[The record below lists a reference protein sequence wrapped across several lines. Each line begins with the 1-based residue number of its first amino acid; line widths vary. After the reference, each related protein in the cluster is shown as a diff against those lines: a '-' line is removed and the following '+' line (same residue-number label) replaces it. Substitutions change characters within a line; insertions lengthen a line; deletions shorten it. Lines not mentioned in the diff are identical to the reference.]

1 MIEPKFEA
9 AVGMSRKWEA
19 REAGREVAR
28 NTIEKLSRPPN
39 FFLLFSTIHYE
50 KHGGFQ
56 EFLNGVWDVLPKGT
70 PLVGGT
76 VAGFINPEGCYTRG
90 ATGLA
95 VTYSN
100 IKVAVGIGRNTG
112 RWPKLAGRKC
122 AKKIQDELKKTNYR
136 NLLCIDFISG
146 VTMPTIPGMPRIV
159 VLKNRILAQMSL
171 ALLKISTIVFQKGV
185 AREENVLKELLN
197 ALGNNTYVFGG
208 STVDNNVFARSY
220 QFFNDKVVKNSIVT
234 LAIATDKRPQIR
246 SAHGFE
252 LTDQKFKKIKLTAWN
267 RMIKKIDG
275 EPAVKKYLDTLN
287 WSEDLIDERT
297 FHRRLIFN
305 PLGAKDEEGF
315 IHPFV
320 PGAFLG
326 NDYVTGCP
334 IVNDEVGI
342 LKASGLNLISAVT
355 QVVDQINQNEDFFL
369 FTSCAS
375 RLETLGANEFQTQKI
390 ISEKIK
396 KPFLLVYTTGENYY
410 LPGKTIKN
418 LEITFNSLSLS

>member
-1 MIEPKFEA
+1 MIEPKLEA
-9 AVGMSRKWEA
+9 SVGMSRKWDA

-28 NTIEKLSRPPN
+28 NTIEKLSSPPN

-56 EFLNGVWDVLPKGT
+56 EFLNGVWDVLPEGT
-70 PLVGGT
+70 PLIGGT
-76 VAGFINPEGCYTRG
+76 VAGFVNSEGCYTRG

-95 VTYSN
+95 VNYPN
-100 IKVAVGIGRNTG
+100 IKVAVGIGHNTG
-112 RWPKLAGRKC
+112 RWPKLAGRRC
-122 AKKIQDELKKTNYR
+122 ARKIHDDLKKTNYQ

-171 ALLKISTIVFQKGV
+171 ALLKISTIIFQKGV
-185 AREENVLKELLN
+185 AREENVLKELLKI
-197 ALGNNTYVFGG
+197 LGNNTYLFGG

-220 QFFNDKVVKNSIVT
+220 QFFNDKVFKNSIVT

-252 LTDQKFKKIKLTAWN
+252 LTGQKFKKIKLTAWN
-267 RMIKKIDG
+267 RMIKKIDD
-275 EPAVKKYLDTLN
+275 EPAVKKYLNTLN
-287 WSEDLIDERT
+287 WSRDLIDERT

-305 PLGAKDEEGF
+305 PLGAQDEEGF

-326 NDYVTGCP
+326 NNYVTGCP
-334 IVNDEVGI
+334 IVNDEVEI
-342 LKASGLNLISAVT
+342 LKASGQNLISAVT
-355 QVVDQINQNEDFFL
+355 QVVNQINQNEDFFL

-390 ISEKIK
+390 ILGKIK

-410 LPGKTIKN
+410 LPSKTIKN

>member
-1 MIEPKFEA
+1 MIESELEVS
-9 AVGMSRKWEA
+9 VGMSRKWDA

-28 NTIEKLSRPPN
+28 TTIEKLKRPPS
-39 FFLLFSTIHYE
+39 FVLLFSTIHYE
-50 KHGGFQ
+50 KHGGFG

-95 VTYSN
+95 VTYPN
-100 IKVAVGIGRNTG
+100 IRVAIGYGHNTG
-112 RWPKLAGRKC
+112 RWPELAGKNC
-122 AKKIQDELKKTNYR
+122 ARQIQNGLKNTSYH
-136 NLLCIDFISG
+136 NLLCINFISG

-159 VLKNRILAQMSL
+159 VLKNRVLAQMSL
-171 ALLKISTIVFQKGV
+171 ALLKISTILFQKGV
-185 AREENVLKELLN
+185 AREENVLKGLLKV
-197 ALGNNTYVFGG
+197 LGNDTYVFGG

-220 QFFNDKVVKNSIVT
+220 QFYRNKVLKNSIVT
-234 LAIATDKRPQIR
+234 LAIVTDKQPQIR

-252 LTDQKFKKIKLTAWN
+252 LTDQKFKKIRLTAWN
-267 RMIKKIDG
+267 RMIKKIDD
-275 EPAVKKYLDTLN
+275 EPAVEKYLNTLN
-287 WSEDLIDERT
+287 WSGDLIDERT

-305 PLGAKDEEGF
+305 PLGAQDDEGF

-326 NDYVTGCP
+326 NNYVTGCP

-342 LKASGLNLISAVT
+342 LKASGFNLISAVT
-355 QVVDQINQNEDFFL
+355 QIVNQITQNEDFFL

-375 RLETLGANEFQTQKI
+375 RLETLGVNEFQTKKI
-390 ISEKIK
+390 ILDKIK
-396 KPFLLVYTTGENYY
+396 KPFLLVYTSGENYY
-410 LPGKTIKN
+410 LPGKKIKN
-418 LEITFNSLSLS
+418 LEVTFNSLSLS